1 MNFNEKMAEY
11 TDKINTALEKVMKE
25 SSEITYRAM
34 AYSLLAGGKRIR
46 PVLVMSCCEALD
58 GDMELALKYA
68 CAIEMIHTYSL
79 IHDDLPCMDNDD
91 MRRGKRSCH
100 MQFGEASAVLAGDAL
115 LNLAFE
121 TALKGPL
128 SNKNYQAACA
138 YMFKM
143 SGIFGLV
150 HGQSLDLFAET
161 RSVEDAT
168 ELAIAKTGTLIR
180 AALVCGALCGGATNE
195 EVSVFDEIACK
206 LGVCYQIIDDI
217 LDSKKCEKSFLDMY
231 SESDLLDHVRK
242 LNDEIRAACDKL
254 PYDLSFIKE
263 FCDQNLARQK

>member
-1 MNFNEKMAEY
+1 MK
-11 TDKINTALEKVMKE
+11 TDITVAYIDEILRSYLPKTRDKVQQ
-25 SSEITYRAM
+25 AM
-34 AYSLLAGGKRIR
+34 EYSLFSGGKRFR
-46 PVLVMSCCEALD
+46 PMLL
-58 GDMELALKYA
+58 LATAKAVGKRINEGAKSLA
-68 CAIEMIHTYSL
+68 ASLEFIHTYSL

-115 LNLAFE
+115 LNLAME

-143 SGIFGLV
+143 SGIMGLV
-150 HGQSLDLFAET
+150 HGQSLDLFSET
-161 RSVEDAT
+161 KTVDDAM

-180 AALVCGALCGGATNE
+180 AALVCGALCGGATEE
-195 EVSVFDEIACK
+195 EVAVFDEIACK

-231 SESDLLDHVRK
+231 SEADLFDHVRL
-242 LNDEIRAACDKL
+242 LNSEITAACDKL
-254 PYDLSFIKE
+254 PYDLTFIKE
-263 FCDQNLARQK
+263 FCDQNISRKK